1 VFFYIAAHC
10 RELSRIVVD
19 GGNSKMLKRFL
30 LPYLLLSI
38 VPFILLGFIVSSITG
53 EMVSRE
59 LLKAAEIS
67 LDESYDAMRAIEQSA
82 RRLSLAVA
90 TDEDV
95 QEAMRACHEPS
106 ASALRALER
115 ALRKYLLYNSSIAAI
130 KVRVALTAPPNAH
143 GADDGLSDLVEFITS
158 DDTREGYVE
167 ARENPGHFS
176 WRLHVGE
183 GASYLRQC
191 KAIYDMTDW
200 KSILGYTLVDVNLE
214 SMRSVAMKANSSGS
228 RLYLVEKDG
237 AILYPYYNY
246 DKIPEAILT
255 STARA
260 VHVDGESMLLVRPV
274 AGANWKLIKTLPLS
288 DIQDKTQAIR
298 FTIQGVAAV
307 FMLLSLAAAFYYYFS
322 IASPIA
328 RLARRME
335 GVQAGTMV
343 SVGVPAQKGEIAE
356 LYKSYNYMI
365 QRLREQ
371 IDRTYVFQLNAKEAE
386 LKALQ
391 AQINPHFLYNTL
403 DSINWLALR
412 YGDEDISEMVIALSG
427 MLRLSLNRGETVIP
441 LKDEL
446 RQVDSYVTLQKIR
459 YSNRFDVH
467 YDVDEGIGDCRVVK
481 MLLQPLVENAIIHG
495 FEEIDGGGLIE
506 VGVHERD
513 GMLEFE
519 VSNNGALIDL
529 AEMETRVEGR
539 HDKNTFM
546 RGYGIKNVNE
556 RLASHYGPQYKI
568 VYSVRDRLTVA
579 ALRIPREVTQH

>member
-1 VFFYIAAHC
+1 
-10 RELSRIVVD
+10 
-19 GGNSKMLKRFL
+19 MLKRFL
-30 LPYLLLSI
+30 FSYLLLSI

-53 EMVSRE
+53 EIVSRE
-59 LLKAAEIS
+59 LLNAAEIS
-67 LDESYDAMRAIEQSA
+67 LEESYNAVRAIEQNT

-90 TDEDV
+90 ADEDV

-106 ASALRALER
+106 AANLRVLER
-115 ALRKYLLYNSSIAAI
+115 ALRKYSFYNSSAI
-130 KVRVALTAPPNAH
+130 KVKVGVIEYLPNA
-143 GADDGLSDLVEFITS
+143 GTGLFDLVEFITS
-158 DDTREGYVE
+158 DDSQDWYVE
-167 ARENPGHFS
+167 ARKNPSQFS
-176 WRLHVGE
+176 WWLHVDE

-191 KAIYDMTDW
+191 KAIYDMADW
-200 KSILGYTLVDVNLE
+200 RSILGYTIVDVNLE
-214 SMRSVAMKANSSGS
+214 SMRSVAMKANSGGS

-246 DKIPEAILT
+246 DKISESILT
-255 STARA
+255 STTRA
-260 VHVDGESMLLVRPV
+260 AHVDGESMLLIRPV
-274 AGANWKLIKTLPLS
+274 TGTNWKLIKTLPLS
-288 DIQDKTQAIR
+288 DIKDKTQSIR
-298 FTIQGVAAV
+298 FTIQWVAAV
-307 FMLLSLAAAFYYYFS
+307 FMLLSLTAAFYYYFS

-328 RLARRME
+328 RLASRME
-335 GVQAGTMV
+335 GVQAGAMV
-343 SVGVPAQKGEIAE
+343 SVGIPAQKGEIAE

-412 YGDEDISEMVIALSG
+412 YEADDISEMVIALSD
-427 MLRLSLNRGETVIP
+427 MLRLSLNRGETVIR

-459 YSNRFDVH
+459 YNNRFDVR
-467 YDVDEGIGDCRVVK
+467 YDVDEGIGNCCVAK

-495 FEEIDGGGLIE
+495 FEEIDGGGFIQICI
-506 VGVHERD
+506 HERD
-513 GMLEFE
+513 GMLDFE

-529 AEMETRVEGR
+529 TEMEKRVESR
-539 HDKNTFM
+539 HGKNEFM

-556 RLASHYGPQYKI
+556 RLASYYGSQYKI
-568 VYSVRDRLTVA
+568 VYSVRDGLTVA
-579 ALRIPREVTQH
+579 AVQIPREVNQP